1 MTLPHTQTHIL
12 YYIPTHHSDTGRC
25 WEQLA
30 SKRRYTFST
39 RRPIWYASNVNID
52 SFKVAAA
59 TTDYIGCCT
68 RLVRPTIYYMRIAHK
83 TLLERITKLNMA

>member
-1 MTLPHTQTHIL
+1 MTLPHTNTHSIL
-12 YYIPTHHSDTGRC
+12 YTRHSDTGRC

-30 SKRRYTFST
+30 SKRRYTCST

-59 TTDYIGCCT
+59 ATTESVVVPV
-68 RLVRPTIYYMRIAHK
+68 VRPTIFICVQHTNSARTDH
-83 TLLERITKLNMA
+83 